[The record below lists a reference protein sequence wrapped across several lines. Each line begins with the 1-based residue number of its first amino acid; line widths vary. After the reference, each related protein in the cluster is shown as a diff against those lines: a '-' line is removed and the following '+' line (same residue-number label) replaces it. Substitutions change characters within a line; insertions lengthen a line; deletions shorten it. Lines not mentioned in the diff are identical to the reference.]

1 MRTSL
6 VLALCACGGGNPPP
20 EAPPRAGPAAA
31 LVAPPAGPDDV
42 EVAQVA
48 GKPVWGSC
56 VATQIHRGAKDRT
69 TALRECID
77 FELLAQA
84 ADARGLATQ
93 PDVIDATRTAIVNRV
108 VETGFE
114 NHYQTF
120 DDLRAQIDQTI
131 ARNQSAMNVD
141 EMRTC
146 MFVRIELP
154 KDAPAEVEQRAHA
167 AINKIYAAFEH
178 ETGLF
183 DVDVAERATAI
194 AKDLNV
200 KVKTIAF
207 KSSVRTEF
215 ESIFGDALFAI
226 PDVGRVA
233 PPTRTPSGWDLILL
247 TQLVPAKHY
256 TRDEVA
262 TIIFPE
268 LRRRQFQLWM
278 MEVARSLGVQIV
290 VDPEQVLARL
300 DAESR

>member
-20 EAPPRAGPAAA
+20 EAPARVGPAAA

-56 VATQIHRGAKDRT
+56 VTAQIHRGAKDRT

-93 PDVIDATRTAIVNRV
+93 ADVIEATRTAIVNRL

-114 NHYQTF
+114 SHYQTF

-141 EMRTC
+141 EKRSC
-146 MFVRIELP
+146 MYLRIELP
-154 KDAPAEVEQRAHA
+154 RDAPAKVEQQAHA
-167 AINKIYAAFEH
+167 AINTIYAAFEH

-183 DVDVAERATAI
+183 EVDVAGRATAI

-200 KVKTIAF
+200 KVTATDF

-215 ESIFGDALFAI
+215 EPTFGDALFAI

-233 PPTRTPSGWDLILL
+233 PPTRTPYGWDLILL
-247 TQLVPAKHY
+247 TQRVPAKHY

-278 MEVARSLGVQIV
+278 IEVAHSLGVQVV
-290 VDPEQVLARL
+290 VDPDHVLARL

>member
-20 EAPPRAGPAAA
+20 EAPARVGPAAA
-31 LVAPPAGPDDV
+31 LVAPPAGPDDL
-42 EVAQVA
+42 EVAKVA

-56 VATQIHRGAKDRT
+56 VATQIRRGAKDRT

-84 ADARGLATQ
+84 ADARGLATR
-93 PDVIDATRTAIVNRV
+93 PDVIEATRTAIVNRI

-114 NHYQTF
+114 SHHQTF

-141 EMRTC
+141 EKRTC
-146 MFVRIELP
+146 TFVRIELP
-154 KDAPAEVEQRAHA
+154 KDAPAEVEQQAHA

-183 DVDVAERATAI
+183 EVNIAERATAI

-200 KVKTIAF
+200 KVKITAF
-207 KSSVRTEF
+207 KSSVRSEF
-215 ESIFGDALFAI
+215 EPIFGDALFAI
-226 PDVGRVA
+226 PDVGRVS
-233 PPTRTPSGWDLILL
+233 PPTHTPSGWDLILL
-247 TQLVPAKHY
+247 TQRVPAKHY

-262 TIIFPE
+262 AIVFPE

-278 MEVARSLGVQIV
+278 MEIARSLGVQVV
-290 VDPEQVLARL
+290 VDPEHVLARL